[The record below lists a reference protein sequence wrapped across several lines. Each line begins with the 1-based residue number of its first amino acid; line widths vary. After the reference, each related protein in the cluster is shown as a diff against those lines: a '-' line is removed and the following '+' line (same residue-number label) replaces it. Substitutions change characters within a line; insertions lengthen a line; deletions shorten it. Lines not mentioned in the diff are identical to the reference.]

1 MATVQPMSHPIA
13 EYALLSDCHSAALLH
28 RAGSVDWLCFPRFD
42 SPSVFGRLIDERAGH
57 WSFVVPGITGIRR
70 RYVDDTMVL
79 ETVIETTSGRL
90 RLTDA
95 LAIGLNERGHALG
108 VESPHALLR
117 LIECVEGSLD
127 VAMELAPRPDYGR
140 ALPSW
145 DVVSGGAAAVGGG
158 LALALSTGVP
168 LDAATGS
175 IGARFR
181 LARGESHAF
190 ALEYHP
196 SGGDA
201 SWFTE
206 WDIEERLRDTVSGWR
221 SWSSQH
227 QRYDGPWRDLVQ
239 VSGRVLQALTYQ
251 PTGAIVAAPTTSLPE
266 WPGGERN
273 WDYRYTWVRDASLTL
288 EALWVAACPD
298 EAMHFFDFLAGT
310 AAAHLRDHGH
320 LQIMC
325 RVEGKQDLTEHELP
339 HLAGW
344 RGSRPVRIGNGAWG
358 QRQLDVY
365 GELIAAVHRLRD
377 RLSDFL
383 PDTAGFLGDVADA
396 VLRRWQEPDQGIWEM
411 RGPPRHFLHSSL
423 MCWVA
428 LDRAIDLATPIGA
441 SAEQVERWREGRDAI
456 RATILERGWSERA
469 GAFAQ
474 TLDGDALDASTL
486 LLPIVGF
493 LPGDDSRVRAT
504 IDAIAERLTDRRGLV
519 YRYRSDDGLAG
530 EEGSFVL
537 CTFWL
542 AQALAMAGDVARA
555 REVFERAAGFAND
568 LGLLSEEVQGD
579 TGELLGN
586 FPQAFSHV
594 GLVNAAWAIAR
605 AEAGEDPRMSF

>member
-1 MATVQPMSHPIA
+1 
-13 EYALLSDCHSAALLH
+13 
-28 RAGSVDWLCFPRFD
+28 
-42 SPSVFGRLIDERAGH
+42 
-57 WSFVVPGITGIRR
+57 
-70 RYVDDTMVL
+70 
-79 ETVIETTSGRL
+79 
-90 RLTDA
+90 
-95 LAIGLNERGHALG
+95 
-108 VESPHALLR
+108 
-117 LIECVEGSLD
+117 
-127 VAMELAPRPDYGR
+127 
-140 ALPSW
+140 
-145 DVVSGGAAAVGGG
+145 
-158 LALALSTGVP
+158 
-168 LDAATGS
+168 
-175 IGARFR
+175 
-181 LARGESHAF
+181 
-190 ALEYHP
+190 
-196 SGGDA
+196 
-201 SWFTE
+201 
-206 WDIEERLRDTVSGWR
+206 
-221 SWSSQH
+221 
-227 QRYDGPWRDLVQ
+227 
-239 VSGRVLQALTYQ
+239 
-251 PTGAIVAAPTTSLPE
+251 
-266 WPGGERN
+266 
-273 WDYRYTWVRDASLTL
+273 
-288 EALWVAACPD
+288 
-298 EAMHFFDFLAGT
+298 
-310 AAAHLRDHGH
+310 
-320 LQIMC
+320 
-325 RVEGKQDLTEHELP
+325 
-339 HLAGW
+339 
-344 RGSRPVRIGNGAWG
+344 
-358 QRQLDVY
+358 
-365 GELIAAVHRLRD
+365 
-377 RLSDFL
+377 
-383 PDTAGFLGDVADA
+383 
-396 VLRRWQEPDQGIWEM
+396 
-411 RGPPRHFLHSSL
+411 